1 MWTEIWNFI
10 TDNIGWFVVGA
21 AGIALLIKK
30 YWYDRRIKKKKTF
43 ENDVPTPSVKETALS
58 EQPDYNPFFKPEED
72 ESVPTRSEL
81 STIQAK
87 IEHIKQQGKT
97 LAIESK
103 RIDDWNNSQGIR
115 YVELCDNISLKK
127 KKIDDMYSIWTN
139 HKKDMEKH
147 LEGLDKLN
155 EAKE

>member
-1 MWTEIWNFI
+1 MWTEIWEFLKGNYGYI
-10 TDNIGWFVVGA
+10 LAGA
-21 AGIALLIKK
+21 AFGLFGIKK
-30 YWYDRRIKKKKTF
+30 YWYDKRKKKTF

-72 ESVPTRSEL
+72 ESIPTRSEL

-103 RIDDWNNSQGIR
+103 KIDDWSKEQGIR
-115 YVELCDNISLKK
+115 YVELCDKISLKK

-155 EAKE
+155 EGVK